1 MDGKKLK
8 CLPSALEILP
18 FRLNQSSIR
27 ERKMPLLAKDSA
39 ESQKVLS
46 KIIAKAWLDEEFNSQ
61 FLSNTKAVLE
71 GNGLTLPSGVEFRV
85 HENTLIGT
93 LTNKAASQ
101 DSNVVYEIPLPPRP
115 TGLTDQPIQSWANG
129 NGSDYPVSSYEEG
142 DCRTTY

>member
-1 MDGKKLK
+1 
-8 CLPSALEILP
+8 
-18 FRLNQSSIR
+18 
-27 ERKMPLLAKDSA
+27 MPLLAKDSA

-101 DSNVVYEIPLPPRP
+101 DSNVVYEIPLPSKP
-115 TGLTDQPIQSWANG
+115 TGLTDQPIQSQANG
-129 NGSDYPVSSYEEG
+129 NGSDYPVSGYEEG
-142 DCRTTY
+142 DCRTSY